1 MQRHARWLLLLGLL
15 APAPGVPLA
24 IAVAPEWAVAVFPS
38 GAEFALEIAADDATR
53 RRGYMFRE
61 HVGPREGMLFLF
73 ERDERRPFW
82 MKNCKVAL
90 DIVWLDAELRVVHIA
105 HAQPPCPAEG
115 ECVPVQPMRVAR
127 HVVEFAG
134 GTARAV
140 GLEIGDRIE
149 VLSEPPLF

>member
-1 MQRHARWLLLLGLL
+1 MTRPAALALGLL
-15 APAPGVPLA
+15 TLTGVAAAWPGPVP
-24 IAVAPEWAVAVFPS
+24 ETAVAVLPS
-38 GAEFALEIAADDATR
+38 GDAFTLEIAADPVSHA
-53 RRGYMFRE
+53 RGYMFRE